1 MEYISVN
8 KERPQDGQKCL
19 VHFPNK
25 TVKLLVYNEH
35 YDVWDDEYG
44 DDYYTDITNDQ
55 YWMPIPTL

>member
-1 MEYISVN
+1 MEYISIN

-25 TVKLLVYNEH
+25 TVKLLVYNKD

-44 DDYYTDITNDQ
+44 DSRKCEKHLSFY
-55 YWMPIPTL
+55 